1 MDAEEKEPRL
11 IGRQPTPNS
20 PTGWEHLVR
29 NTGIQE
35 IVRSME

>member
-11 IGRQPTPNS
+11 IGRQPTHNS
-20 PTGWEHLVR
+20 LTGWEHLVR
-29 NTGIQE
+29 NGIHE